1 MTSLTIT
8 PPNPHDTQLARTSS
22 HQLAKLESQELSFE
36 INGETITLPSSA
48 LQILQRA
55 LVEIA
60 QGHAVTITPL
70 ETQLT
75 TQQAADLIGVSR
87 PHLIK
92 QLEAGEI
99 PFSLVGSH
107 RRIALEEVLGFKLKL
122 DRARETAL
130 RELVEQAQDLR
141 MGYGKDDPVPRA
153 LPDGSMPR
161 NRRSKA

>member
-8 PPNPHDTQLARTSS
+8 PPNPHDTQLAKTSS
-22 HQLAKLESQELSFE
+22 NQLAKLDLHELSFQVG
-36 INGETITLPSSA
+36 GETITLPASA
-48 LQILQRA
+48 VQILQRA
-55 LVEIA
+55 LSEIA
-60 QGHAVTITPL
+60 QGHAVAITPL

-92 QLEAGEI
+92 RLEDGEI

-107 RRIALEEVLGFKLKL
+107 RRVGLEDVLGFKLKL
-122 DRARETAL
+122 DRAREAAL
-130 RELVEQAQDLR
+130 RELVEQAQELR
-141 MGYGKDDPVPRA
+141 MGYGKNDPVPRP
-153 LPDGSMPR
+153 LPDGSMSR